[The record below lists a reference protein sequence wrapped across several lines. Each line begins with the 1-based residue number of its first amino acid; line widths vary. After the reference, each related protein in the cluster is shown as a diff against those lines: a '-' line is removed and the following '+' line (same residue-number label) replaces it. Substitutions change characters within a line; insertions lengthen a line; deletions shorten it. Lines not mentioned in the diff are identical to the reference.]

1 MLMDLVFIVDT
12 KDDGV
17 DPTEKIENDD
27 IINICWAIPTDKH
40 TSELVEY
47 EAGCATVFMGAP
59 GQDLST
65 PDVQWTVTQT
75 LTKILA
81 ITQTKIIPNTIIPAQ
96 SGAITKVIKLGEK
109 DEEKDLYWQWVQE
122 DNISEDTQLGF
133 HLRRRFVTSTMT
145 IKPGNVFQ
153 GKVGF

>member
-17 DPTEKIENDD
+17 DPTEKIVNSD
-27 IINICWAIPTDKH
+27 IINICWAIPSNKH

-47 EAGCATVFMGAP
+47 EAGCATFFQGAP
-59 GQDLST
+59 GKDTSS

-81 ITQTKIIPNTIIPAQ
+81 ITQTKTTPNAIIPAQ
-96 SGAITKVIKLGEK
+96 SGATTKVMKLGEK
-109 DEEKDLYWQWVQE
+109 DEEPDLYWQWV
-122 DNISEDTQLGF
+122 
-133 HLRRRFVTSTMT
+133 
-145 IKPGNVFQ
+145 
-153 GKVGF
+153 